1 MSGKYFKPV
10 IMMLLFLSV
19 CAPAGAQGPRNE
31 VFKDDLLDNLVG
43 EWKLVRKMRGRI
55 TENVV
60 KADWV
65 LNHQFLRIHMRHVE
79 NPPAYEATIFI
90 GWDHMQERYVVHWL
104 DVVGG
109 RSSQTLGYGT
119 RNGNT
124 IKFAFAY
131 PEHPFVNT
139 FSWNPQ
145 DQTWNFL
152 MQQKNPNKSWT
163 VFAEDNLSRIPPA
176 K

>member
-1 MSGKYFKPV
+1 MSRHFKAV
-10 IMMLLFLSV
+10 IVMLLLAS
-19 CAPAGAQGPRNE
+19 CAGPVVAQNPRDA
-31 VFKDDLLDNLVG
+31 VFKDDLLDNLAG
-43 EWKLVRKMRGRI
+43 EWRLIRKMQGRI

-60 KADWV
+60 RAEWV
-65 LNHQFLRIHMRHVE
+65 LNHQFFRIQMRNVE

-90 GWDHMQERYVVHWL
+90 GWDPMQERYVVHWL
-104 DVVGG
+104 DVFGG

-139 FSWNPQ
+139 FSWNP
-145 DQTWNFL
+145 DAKTWNFL
-152 MQQKNPNKSWT
+152 MQQKNTNKSWS
-163 VFAEDNLSRIPPA
+163 VFAEDNLSRIAPA